1 MRHCLFAFALAALPL
16 GAQAESFTATSRITA
31 VTLYPE
37 GAEVTRVVSLDLPAG
52 AHQLRIADLPQGID
66 PGLIRLSAKTT
77 SLGAFVLQQAGMA
90 PGAEV
95 PFPELEA
102 AVSAAE
108 AARDAAALELARLD
122 AQIGAITARGDFLRR
137 SEAEVTTQAP
147 ADLAAMAQMIGAEV
161 LAAEQAALDLRAT
174 RPPLERALDKASAKL
189 DQARAAEEARRAAQA
204 DKALLSVDLEQPQ
217 AGKAEITLR
226 HYVSEARWMPVYDAH
241 LSRKPAP
248 QLVLNR
254 GALVSQSSGEDWQGV
269 ALTLSTAQ
277 PAAQAAPS
285 DLWPDLRR
293 AEKPE
298 PPMVGGAAVADA
310 VMEAM
315 VEPVAVAAAPGR
327 GMELQMMGDIAVY
340 QAPGA
345 VTVASGVEDL
355 RVALSELTLTPEVEA
370 RAVPRRDSTAF
381 VVAKAE
387 ALPELLL
394 PGTVYLFRDGQL
406 VGGQDVGTV
415 AAGDKLELPFGPI
428 EGLRLTR
435 DMPRNSEGDAGV
447 FSSDSARKEAAVL
460 KIENLTGEAW
470 PVHLVDQ
477 VPYSEQEDLEITYTA
492 TEAPDETDPE
502 GQRGLLGWHF
512 DLEAGA
518 SKEIGLEV
526 DMRWPAGLEL
536 R

>member
-16 GAQAESFTATSRITA
+16 GARAESFTATSRITA
-31 VTLYPE
+31 VTLYPQ

-52 AHQLRIADLPQGID
+52 SHQLRIGDLPQGID
-66 PGLIRLSAKTT
+66 PGLIRLNAETT

-108 AARDAAALELARLD
+108 AARDAAELELARLD

-161 LAAEQAALDLRAT
+161 LAAEQAALELRAG
-174 RPPLERALDKASAKL
+174 RPALERALDKASAKL

-204 DKALLSVDLEQPQ
+204 DKALLSVDLEQRQ

-226 HYVSEARWMPVYDAH
+226 HYVSEARWQPVYDAH

-248 QLVLNR
+248 KLVLNR

-285 DLWPDLRR
+285 ELWPDLRR

-298 PPMVGGAAVADA
+298 PPMVGASVADA
-310 VMEAM
+310 VAEVMME
-315 VEPVAVAAAPGR
+315 PVAAAPAR
-327 GMELQMMGDIAVY
+327 GMEMQMMGDIAVY

-355 RVALSELTLTPEVEA
+355 RVALSELSLTPEVEA

-394 PGTVYLFRDGQL
+394 PGMVYLFRDGQL
-406 VGGQDVGTV
+406 VGGQDIGTV

-428 EGLRLTR
+428 EGLSLTR

-447 FSSDSARKEAAVL
+447 FSSDTARKEAAVL
-460 KIENLTGEAW
+460 KIENLTNEAW
-470 PVHLVDQ
+470 PVHLLDQ
-477 VPYSEQEDLEITYTA
+477 VPYSEQDDLKITYTA
-492 TEAPDETDPE
+492 TETPDEIDPE

-512 DLEAGA
+512 ELEPGA
-518 SKEIGLEV
+518 VQDIGLEV
-526 DMRWPAGLEL
+526 EMRWPAGLEL